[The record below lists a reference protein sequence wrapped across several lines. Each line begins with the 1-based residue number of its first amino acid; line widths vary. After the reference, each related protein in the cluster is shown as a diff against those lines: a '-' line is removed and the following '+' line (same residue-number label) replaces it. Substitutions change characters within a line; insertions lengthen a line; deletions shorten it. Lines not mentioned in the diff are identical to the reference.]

1 VSVVGESIGGVVAL
15 SLAERYDVCR
25 QAFPEREVSPMPA
38 QRFTVERI
46 DVTTKRT
53 FEQATAAFEEN
64 VPAVDMGV
72 LTRLAESQAS
82 VDEIRAAVARSQG
95 DLELMVFAKVPQGS
109 LTSLLGT
116 PKKLSVYLIGNPV
129 IANRMFERNRGAG
142 LYAPV
147 RVSFYEDQSGTVHFA
162 YDRPSSLL
170 GSFEDAEI
178 DTVAALLD
186 DKMATLSSRVTK

>member
-1 VSVVGESIGGVVAL
+1 MTTHGLTTHGL
-15 SLAERYDVCR
+15 TNH
-25 QAFPEREVSPMPA
+25 
-38 QRFTVERI
+38 RFTVERI
-46 DVTTKRT
+46 DVTTKGS

-64 VPAVDMGV
+64 VPTADMSMF
-72 LTRLAESQAS
+72 TRLVE
-82 VDEIRAAVARSQG
+82 ARSSASEIQAAIAGAQG
-95 DLELMVFAKVPQGS
+95 DLEFLIFAKLVQGS

-142 LYAPV
+142 LYAPLC
-147 RVSFYEDQSGTVHFA
+147 VSLYEDPSGAVHLA

-170 GSFEDAEI
+170 GSFEDPEI

-186 DKMATLSSRVTK
+186 EKMAMLSTRLAE